1 MTHSRR
7 TFTAASAAAL
17 AAPLWAK
24 EVPPLRAVVIG
35 VTGRGDYGHG
45 MERLFAHRADVAV
58 TAIADPNQTGLAK
71 SLASARAR
79 ISSPSAGLVT
89 NGFSS
94 SKWAPAFSAS
104 FAMA

>member
-71 SLASARAR
+71 ALASAGE
-79 ISSPSAGLVT
+79 ISAGAV
-89 NGFSS
+89 
-94 SKWAPAFSAS
+94 
-104 FAMA
+104 